1 MKRLALAAV
10 GLGLVVS
17 VGVTP
22 TWAQGPTGATPTP
35 FPTSGPTSTPDGPTS
50 TPTPFPTGVTV
61 GGIAEP
67 PDLAT
72 GTGASGMGGGAYA
85 VLVGGV
91 AFAVMGIFVVKR
103 RGVQQ

>member
-50 TPTPFPTGVTV
+50 TPFPTGVTV

>member
-72 GTGASGMGGGAYA
+72 RTGPSGMGSGTYA